1 MEEGELLDSDDDNLP
16 IQNTFIHKLS
26 SILLDISNVFP
37 DLISVK
43 SSSKCRDL
51 GDKIIS
57 PKIILEV
64 NLDNTLLMA
73 PPPVNNDTIGS

>member
-1 MEEGELLDSDDDNLP
+1 MKYMPGTLSKKPENFSSAFVYWFVSKEIIVEEVELLDSDDDNLP

-43 SSSKCRDL
+43 SSSKDW
-51 GDKIIS
+51 
-57 PKIILEV
+57 
-64 NLDNTLLMA
+64 LDPSL
-73 PPPVNNDTIGS
+73 